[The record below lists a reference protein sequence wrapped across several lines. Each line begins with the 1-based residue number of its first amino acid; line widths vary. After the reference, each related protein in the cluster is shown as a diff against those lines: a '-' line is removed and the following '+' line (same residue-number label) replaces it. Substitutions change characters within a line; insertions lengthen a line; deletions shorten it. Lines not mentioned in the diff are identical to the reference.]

1 LVNGAAIRAIG
12 GTQMWKKQIAL
23 WVCSLMTASGAA
35 LAQQN
40 QPPPPPPPD
49 TSGQQAAVPA
59 EKPTA
64 PDASQKVSDY
74 NTQAQ
79 ALPQVAPDP
88 RHKAEIKALRSL
100 ADALDALPGATDAV
114 RHQSDQVR
122 TSADTLEKSKVTD
135 VHSDTTKE
143 ALTDALAAL
152 DALQSSNPVPGMAD
166 KMKAAH
172 DAVGKIDESM
182 PFLKEKETIDDAFMK
197 VGDALMLANQPV
209 VGMVEKQ
216 PVKGQEELT
225 PRQEVQQFRE
235 EHIFGKQ
242 FAISAGGGYA
252 SFGAKGLRDITQN
265 GGEWDVRAIL
275 GTHTVLGAELAYVGT
290 ANELN
295 GRMPGINS
303 NAWIASN
310 AFEGNLRLATPALRI
325 LPVQLFGFAGAGYNR
340 FSLNNVNGFNASPL
354 RGSDNT
360 FVLPAGGGLQFNI
373 GEHVAVDGRFTYRAI
388 FDENLFG
395 RDHNADMYTATARV
409 GYVF

>member
-1 LVNGAAIRAIG
+1 
-12 GTQMWKKQIAL
+12 MWKKRIAL
-23 WVCSLMTASGAA
+23 WVCTLMTASGAA
-35 LAQQN
+35 FARQN
-40 QPPPPPPPD
+40 QPPPPPPPEP
-49 TSGQQAAVPA
+49 SGQQVTVPA
-59 EKPTA
+59 EQPAT
-64 PDASQKVSDY
+64 PEASKKVSDY

-79 ALPQVAPDP
+79 ALPQIAPDP

-122 TSADTLEKSKVTD
+122 KAADVLEKSKVTD

-143 ALTDALAAL
+143 ALTDSLAAL
-152 DALQSSNPVPGMAD
+152 DALQSSNAVPGMAD

-172 DAVGKIDESM
+172 DAVNKIDETL
-182 PFLKEKETIDDAFMK
+182 PFLKEKEVIDDAFVK
-197 VGDALMLANQPV
+197 IADALTLANQPA

-216 PVKGQEELT
+216 PVKGQEEAPPPT
-225 PRQEVQQFRE
+225 PREEVRQFRE
-235 EHIFGKQ
+235 EHIFGRQ
-242 FAISAGGGYA
+242 IAVEVGGGYA

-265 GGEWDVRAIL
+265 GGEWDARAII

-310 AFEGNLRLATPALRI
+310 AFEGNLRLATPALRM
-325 LPVQLFGFAGAGYNR
+325 LPVQVFGFAGAGYNR
-340 FSLNNVNGFNASPL
+340 FSLNNVNGINTSPL